1 MKKLT
6 CILLAALLALSAVA
20 FAIAEGNAATATATV
35 EENLT
40 RMLPMLDSAVRNMDA
55 LYEAAKTGT
64 DETAGET
71 ADETTVY
78 DAEDPVFVWNVLYLT
93 ARNEWQNNPNAAM
106 SEYEVLTLPEA
117 DVLKL
122 AQSCFYGLTEL
133 PEVPEQDPVKTQLS
147 DYVGYDADAQVYTFA
162 WAGDELR
169 ANEET
174 YIAVNGYAQVGEETY
189 ALVTEYLSRDDSQV
203 KSFIVRMGDNLSA
216 SLFDEDVLPYAI
228 ESVEM
233 NIPDYT
239 TSDGQT
245 LTFTECH
252 MEFGKPAPEAEATPE
267 PTQKPAETTGYSELK
282 QGSRGDAVT
291 KLQKRLTELGYDCG
305 KADGIYGSRTSRAVR
320 FFQDALGVSQTG
332 RASGEMQQKLFSANA
347 PEYVHYVLLKK
358 GSSGVRVEDLQA
370 RLRKLGYLANPVD
383 GQYGETTKKAVALF
397 QKDAG
402 LKVDGSAG
410 KQTLKALE
418 SKKAPH
424 CKAYI
429 TLKKGDTGDRV
440 TEMQKRLVELGLLE
454 KANGSYNRKTV
465 AAVKAFLELI
475 GQDGNGKTAT
485 PETIQAMFDYK
496 PAEPT
501 PAPTEAPAT
510 EAPATEAPATEAPTT
525 EAPATEAPATE
536 APTTEAPPAEPTEA
550 PTTEAPATE
559 APTTEAPATEAPATE
574 APATDAPVE
583 PTAAPLE
590 AITEEQMKT
599 FITAVQTVLNDNTLT
614 KSDCIVWLQARLTG
628 SSRTGFYD
636 AETVELVKAVQI
648 KLGLTGEMVNG
659 VAGEDV
665 ITSLKDVTPAK

>member
-64 DETAGET
+64 DAIAGEI

-78 DAEDPVFVWNVLYLT
+78 DAEDPVFVWNVLYL
-93 ARNEWQNNPNAAM
+93 AAENEWQNNPNAAM
-106 SEYEVLTLPEA
+106 SEYKVLTLPEA

-133 PEVPEQDPVKTQLS
+133 PEVPEQDPAKKQLA
-147 DYVGYDADAQVYTFA
+147 DYAGYDADAQVYTFA

-189 ALVTEYLSRDDSQV
+189 ALVTEYLSKDDSEV

-228 ESVEM
+228 ESVEL
-233 NIPDYT
+233 NVPGYT
-239 TSDGQT
+239 TADGQA

-397 QKDAG
+397 QKAAG

-424 CKAYI
+424 CEEYI

-454 KANGSYNRKTV
+454 KADGSYNKKTV

-501 PAPTEAPAT
+501 PAPTETPT
-510 EAPATEAPATEAPTT
+510 EA
-525 EAPATEAPATE
+525 
-536 APTTEAPPAEPTEA
+536 PTEA

-559 APTTEAPATEAPATE
+559 APTTEAPATEAPTTEAPATEAPTTEAPATEAPTTEAPVTEAPTTE

-583 PTAAPLE
+583 PTPAPLQ
-590 AITEEQMKT
+590 AITDEQMKT
-599 FITAVQTVLNDNTLT
+599 FITAVQTVLNDDTLNQ
-614 KSDCIVWLQARLTG
+614 SDCVAWLQARLTG
-628 SSRTGFYD
+628 SSQTGVYD
-636 AETVELVKAVQI
+636 AETVELVKAVQT

>member
-20 FAIAEGNAATATATV
+20 FGIAEGNAATATATV

-78 DAEDPVFVWNVLYLT
+78 DAEDPVFVWNVLYL
-93 ARNEWQNNPNAAM
+93 AAENEWQNNPNAAM

-133 PEVPEQDPVKTQLS
+133 PEVPEQDPAKKQLA

-169 ANEET
+169 TNEET

-189 ALVTEYLSRDDSQV
+189 ALVTEYLSKDDSQV

-228 ESVEM
+228 ESVEL

-239 TSDGQT
+239 TADGQT

-267 PTQKPAETTGYSELK
+267 PTQKPADTTGYSELK

-332 RASGEMQQKLFSANA
+332 RDTGEMQQKLFSANA
-347 PEYVHYVLLKK
+347 PEYVH
-358 GSSGVRVEDLQA
+358 
-370 RLRKLGYLANPVD
+370 
-383 GQYGETTKKAVALF
+383 
-397 QKDAG
+397 
-402 LKVDGSAG
+402 
-410 KQTLKALE
+410 
-418 SKKAPH
+418 
-424 CKAYI
+424 
-429 TLKKGDTGDRV
+429 
-440 TEMQKRLVELGLLE
+440 
-454 KANGSYNRKTV
+454 
-465 AAVKAFLELI
+465 
-475 GQDGNGKTAT
+475 
-485 PETIQAMFDYK
+485 
-496 PAEPT
+496 
-501 PAPTEAPAT
+501 
-510 EAPATEAPATEAPTT
+510 
-525 EAPATEAPATE
+525 
-536 APTTEAPPAEPTEA
+536 
-550 PTTEAPATE
+550 
-559 APTTEAPATEAPATE
+559 
-574 APATDAPVE
+574 
-583 PTAAPLE
+583 
-590 AITEEQMKT
+590 
-599 FITAVQTVLNDNTLT
+599 
-614 KSDCIVWLQARLTG
+614 
-628 SSRTGFYD
+628 
-636 AETVELVKAVQI
+636 
-648 KLGLTGEMVNG
+648 
-659 VAGEDV
+659 
-665 ITSLKDVTPAK
+665 

>member
-64 DETAGET
+64 DETAGEIADAAT
-71 ADETTVY
+71 AY
-78 DAEDPVFVWNVLYLT
+78 DAEDPVFVWNVLYLA
-93 ARNEWQNNPNAAM
+93 ARNDWQNNPNANM
-106 SEYEVLTLPEA
+106 SEYKVLTLPEA

-133 PEVPEQDPVKTQLS
+133 PEVPEQDPAKKQLA

-169 ANEET
+169 TNEET

-189 ALVTEYLSRDDSQV
+189 ALVTEYLSKDDSQV

-228 ESVEM
+228 ESVEL

-239 TSDGQT
+239 TADGQT

-332 RASGEMQQKLFSANA
+332 RATGEMQQKLFSANA

-424 CKAYI
+424 CEAYI
-429 TLKKGDTGDRV
+429 ALKKGDTGDRV

-454 KANGSYNRKTV
+454 KADGSYNKKTV
-465 AAVKAFLELI
+465 AAVKAFLALI

-501 PAPTEAPAT
+501 T
-510 EAPATEAPATEAPTT
+510 EAPATEAPATEAPTA
-525 EAPATEAPATE
+525 EAPATEAPA
-536 APTTEAPPAEPTEA
+536 
-550 PTTEAPATE
+550 TEAPATE

-614 KSDCIVWLQARLTG
+614 KSDCIAWLQARLTG
-628 SSRTGFYD
+628 SSRTGVYD
-636 AETVELVKAVQI
+636 AETVELVKAVQT

>member
-64 DETAGET
+64 DETAGEI
-71 ADETTVY
+71 ADETTAY
-78 DAEDPVFVWNVLYLT
+78 DAEDPVFVWNVLYL
-93 ARNEWQNNPNAAM
+93 AAENEWQNNPNANM
-106 SEYEVLTLPEA
+106 SEYKVLTLPEA

-133 PEVPEQDPVKTQLS
+133 PAVPEQDPAKKQLA
-147 DYVGYDADAQVYTFA
+147 DYAGYDADAQVYTFA

-169 ANEET
+169 ANAET

-189 ALVTEYLSRDDSQV
+189 ALVTEYLSKDDSQV

-228 ESVEM
+228 ESVEL

-239 TSDGQT
+239 TADGQT

-252 MEFGKPAPEAEATPE
+252 MEFGKPVPEAEATPE
-267 PTQKPAETTGYSELK
+267 PTQKPAETAGYSELK

-383 GQYGETTKKAVALF
+383 GQYGETTKNAVALF

-424 CKAYI
+424 CEVYI
-429 TLKKGDTGDRV
+429 ALKKGDTGDRV

-454 KANGSYNRKTV
+454 KADGSYNKKTV
-465 AAVKAFLELI
+465 AAVKAFLALI

-501 PAPTEAPAT
+501 PAPTEAP
-510 EAPATEAPATEAPTT
+510 TEAPTT
-525 EAPATEAPATE
+525 
-536 APTTEAPPAEPTEA
+536 
-550 PTTEAPATE
+550 
-559 APTTEAPATEAPATE
+559 
-574 APATDAPVE
+574 
-583 PTAAPLE
+583 
-590 AITEEQMKT
+590 
-599 FITAVQTVLNDNTLT
+599 
-614 KSDCIVWLQARLTG
+614 
-628 SSRTGFYD
+628 
-636 AETVELVKAVQI
+636 
-648 KLGLTGEMVNG
+648 
-659 VAGEDV
+659 
-665 ITSLKDVTPAK
+665 

>member
-20 FAIAEGNAATATATV
+20 FGIAEGNAATATATV

-64 DETAGET
+64 DETA
-71 ADETTVY
+71 DETTVY

-106 SEYEVLTLPEA
+106 SEYKVLTLPEA

-233 NIPDYT
+233 NTPDYT

-510 EAPATEAPATEAPTT
+510 EAPATEAPATEAP
-525 EAPATEAPATE
+525 A
-536 APTTEAPPAEPTEA
+536 
-550 PTTEAPATE
+550 
-559 APTTEAPATEAPATE
+559 TEAPATEAPATE
-574 APATDAPVE
+574 APATEAPPV
-583 PTAAPLE
+583 E

-599 FITAVQTVLNDNTLT
+599 FITAVRTVLNDNTLS
-614 KSDCIVWLQARLTG
+614 KSDCVVWLQARLTG
-628 SSRTGFYD
+628 SSRTGVYD
-636 AETVELVKAVQI
+636 AETVGLVKDVQI

-659 VAGEDV
+659 VAGKDV
-665 ITSLKDVTPAK
+665 ITFLKDVTPAK